1 MSSLIN
7 FDIFQKTVEPDI
19 SRKWCK
25 LGIFCWNTGSN
36 WIVMKS
42 LQLEAEANGD
52 NGDFFKEKC
61 VNTTKD
67 IYSCPESCDGDY
79 RSYNGCCNNMVNKQ
93 YGEIVK
99 FDHNNRSVV
108 L

>member
-1 MSSLIN
+1 
-7 FDIFQKTVEPDI
+7 
-19 SRKWCK
+19 
-25 LGIFCWNTGSN
+25 
-36 WIVMKS
+36 MKS

-52 NGDFFKEKC
+52 NGDFFKERC
-61 VNTTKD
+61 VNTTND

-99 FDHNNRSVV
+99 FDYNNRLSCYRKGQCSSEEVPLSCLPV
-108 L
+108 GNSAQGRIGQLLSS

>member
-61 VNTTKD
+61 VNTTND
-67 IYSCPESCDGDY
+67 IYSCPESCEGDY
-79 RSYNGCCNNMVNKQ
+79 RSYNGCCNNKINKQ

-99 FDHNNRSVV
+99 FDHNNMFVV